1 MVKRI
6 LDFENFVNEAKEHL
20 ALLITIPKTIKWE
33 DYLKEI
39 DTVKD
44 SSQEMNFKV
53 SSKPT
58 KVSIGDRCYICH
70 NGFIKGWMQISNI
83 EYKDAFDCSTTG
95 EHWDEGWYVSRSGEF
110 HKLDKEIS
118 QKGFQGYRYIKEI

>member
-1 MVKRI
+1 MKRI

-58 KVSIGDRCYICH
+58 KVNIGDKCNICH
-70 NGFIKGWMQISNI
+70 NGFIKGWMIISNI

-95 EHWDEGWYVSRSGEF
+95 EHWDKGWYVSRSGEF
-110 HKLDKEIS
+110 HKLDKEVP
-118 QKGFQGYRYIKEI
+118 QKGFRGYHYMKI